1 MLAPAAPRS
10 VSPFQAKE
18 SAMSLAKIQK
28 VTGRAVHVPGEE
40 IDTDRI
46 IPARFLRCVTF
57 DGLGEHLFRDVRFLP
72 DGSKTEHPLNDP
84 RHDGAT
90 ILVADRN
97 FGCGSSREHAPQSIA
112 KYGFKALIAESF
124 AEIFFGNS
132 TALGMPC
139 VSLPRAALEQLVE
152 VVEAQPT
159 AEVTVDLVAG
169 VVRTGQVA
177 WPFQMK
183 AGARQALID
192 GLWDPIGQLLEA
204 KEQIKARAAALAYMQ
219 KQ

>member
-1 MLAPAAPRS
+1 VTRTPLASQDEEELATVKAESTTRS
-10 VSPFQAKE
+10 NE
-18 SAMSLAKIQK
+18 D
-28 VTGRAVHVPGEE
+28 GRAVHVPGEE

-57 DGLGEHLFRDVRFLP
+57 DGLGEHLFRDVRFRA
-72 DGSKTEHPLNDP
+72 DGSKTDHPLNDP

-90 ILVADRN
+90 ILIADRN

-112 KYGFKALIAESF
+112 KYGFKAIIAESF

-139 VSLPRAALEQLVE
+139 ASLSRGDLEQLAAL
-152 VVEAQPT
+152 VEAKPE
-159 AEVTVDLVAG
+159 AVVTIDLVGG
-169 VVRTGQVA
+169 VVAADHLRM
-177 WPFQMK
+177 PFAMK
-183 AGARQALID
+183 DGARQALID

-204 KEQIKARAAALAYMQ
+204 REQIAAKAASLPYLHKA
-219 KQ
+219 